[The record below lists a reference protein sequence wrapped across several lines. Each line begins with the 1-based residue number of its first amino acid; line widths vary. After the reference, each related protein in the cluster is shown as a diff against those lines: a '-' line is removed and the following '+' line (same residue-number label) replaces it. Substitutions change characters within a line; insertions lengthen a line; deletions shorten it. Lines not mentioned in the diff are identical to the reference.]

1 MPAIEFLLSTKVLV
15 ALAVGFSL
23 GAALLS
29 LFCDSF
35 IRYSRWLVFVPLG
48 AGGISGTLAGL
59 GILTGLPG
67 FTLTLPLGLPWLQWH
82 LNFDYLAG
90 FFLAIIGVVTTAVSI
105 FGPAYVRVYERGR
118 YSQTLMGI
126 ATGLFVAGMQLVVLA
141 DDAFA
146 FMIAWELMSVS
157 SYLLVAY
164 EHHESSNRRAAFIY
178 LLMAQIGAVLI
189 LLAFGVLSGFGGDL
203 SFAALRSNALSPF
216 WMSIAFSLALAG
228 FGMKAGIVPL
238 HIWLPEAHPVA
249 PSHISA
255 LMSGVML
262 KVAIYGF
269 VRFSFDL
276 LGSTLWAWGV
286 AVLIIGSITA
296 LYGVLY
302 ALMQHDLKRLLA
314 YHSVENIGIIF
325 IGLGLAMIFF
335 GTGYPKLGLLGL
347 IGALYHTL
355 NHALFKSLLFLGAGA
370 ILQRSHEYNLEHMGG
385 LIRHM
390 PWTAGFFLIGC
401 LSISALPPFNGF
413 ASEWLI
419 FQTALQAT
427 VLEGGVLRAI
437 IPLTA
442 AMLALTGA
450 LAAACFVKVY
460 GVAFLGQGR
469 AKRVR
474 HVNEARP
481 AMLFAQGLLAGLC
494 ILFGVLPTYTVTG
507 LGRITESLTGETLA
521 SATRHGWLWLTPVS
535 PEVASYSAPLICLGV
550 IMAVGVWAL
559 VYFSLQRKRRAAPV
573 PRRDPWDCGFGS
585 VTSRMQYSP
594 SAFVMPI
601 RQVFSPAFRLH
612 EERVREMDD
621 QLPTR
626 PVNLRYLIHVEDLCW
641 NIVYKPVEFVIH
653 RTSRL
658 VGRIQTGHLRH
669 YLAYSFITLL
679 IMLWLIA

>member
-1 MPAIEFLLSTKVLV
+1 MPDPAFLLSTKFMVM
-15 ALAVGFSL
+15 AAVCSSL
-23 GAALLS
+23 GASLLAV
-29 LFCDSF
+29 FCDRY
-35 IRYSRWLVFVPLG
+35 IKYSRWLVFTPLG
-48 AGGISGTLAGL
+48 LGGICGTLAGIGVL
-59 GILTGLPG
+59 AGLPG
-67 FTLTLPLGLPWLQWH
+67 FTLTLPLGLPWLSWH
-82 LNFDYLAG
+82 LNFDPLSG

-105 FGPAYVRVYERGR
+105 FGPSYVRVYERGH

-126 ATGLFVAGMQLVVLA
+126 ATGLFITGMQLVVLA
-141 DDAFA
+141 DDTFA

-164 EHHESSNRRAAFIY
+164 EHFERANRRAAFIY

-203 SFAALRSNALSPF
+203 SFAALRGNELSPF
-216 WMSIAFSLALAG
+216 WQSIAFALALTG

-262 KVAIYGF
+262 KIAVYGF
-269 VRFSFDL
+269 IRFTFDL
-276 LGSTLWAWGV
+276 LGTTLWTWGV
-286 AVLIIGSITA
+286 VVLIIGSITA

-325 IGLGLAMIFF
+325 IALGLAMIFF
-335 GTGYPKLGLLGL
+335 GSGYPKLGLLGL

-355 NHALFKSLLFLGAGA
+355 NHALFKSLLFLGTGA
-370 ILQRSHEYNLEHMGG
+370 ILQRSHEHDLEHMGG

-390 PWTAGFFLIGC
+390 PWTALFFLIGC
-401 LSISALPPFNGF
+401 LSISALPPLNGF
-413 ASEWLI
+413 VSEWLI

-427 VLEGGVLRAI
+427 VLKGGVLRAL

-460 GVAFLGQGR
+460 AVAFLGQGR
-469 AKRVR
+469 GKRVR

-481 AMLFAQGLLAGLC
+481 AMLVAQGLLAGLC
-494 ILFGVLPTYTVTG
+494 ILFGVLPTYTVAG
-507 LGRITESLTGETLA
+507 LSRITQGLTGETLA
-521 SATRHGWLWLTPVS
+521 SATRHGWLWLTPVA
-535 PEVASYSAPLICLGV
+535 PEVASYSAPLISLGIV
-550 IMAVGVWAL
+550 IAMGVWAV
-559 VYFSLQRKRRAAPV
+559 VYFSLRSKRRTTPV

-585 VTSRMQYSP
+585 LSARMQYSP
-594 SAFVMPI
+594 TAFTMPI
-601 RQVFSPAFRLH
+601 RQIFRPVFN
-612 EERVREMDD
+612 VREENIREVDPR
-621 QLPTR
+621 LPTN
-626 PVNLRYLIHVEDLCW
+626 PVNLRYLIQIEDRCW
-641 NIVYKPVEFVIH
+641 NAVYKPVESIIH
-653 RTSRL
+653 RASRL
-658 VGRIQTGHLRH
+658 VGLLQTGQLRH

>member
-1 MPAIEFLLSTKVLV
+1 MLDSLPLIATKLLVMTAVCSSLT
-15 ALAVGFSL
+15 AAMLAVL
-23 GAALLS
+23 
-29 LFCDSF
+29 CDRY
-35 IRYSRWLVFVPLG
+35 IRYSRWLVFIPLG
-48 AGGISGTLAGL
+48 VGGVSGVLAGI
-59 GILTGLPG
+59 GILGGLPG
-67 FTLTLPLGLPWLQWH
+67 FELTLPLGLPWLHWH
-82 LNFDYLAG
+82 LNFDHLSG
-90 FFLAIIGVVTTAVSI
+90 FFIAIIGIVTTAVSI
-105 FGPAYVRVYERGR
+105 FGPSYVRDYERGY

-141 DDAFA
+141 DDTFA

-164 EHHESSNRRAAFIY
+164 EHFESANRRAAFIY
-178 LLMAQIGAVLI
+178 LLMAQIGAILI
-189 LLAFGVLSGFGGDL
+189 LLAFGVLSGFGSDL
-203 SFAALRSNALSPF
+203 SFAALRVNELSPF
-216 WMSIAFSLALAG
+216 WMAIAFTLAFAG

-238 HIWLPEAHPVA
+238 HLWLPEAHPVA

-262 KVAIYGF
+262 KIAIYGF
-269 VRFSFDL
+269 IRFTFDL
-276 LGSTLWAWGV
+276 LGSTPWTWGV
-286 AVLIIGSITA
+286 AVLIVGSITA

-335 GTGYPKLGLLGL
+335 GSGYPKLGLLGL

-370 ILQRSHEYNLEHMGG
+370 ILQRSHEYNLDHMGG

-390 PWTAGFFLIGC
+390 PWTALFFLIGC

-413 ASEWLI
+413 VSEWLI

-427 VLEGGVLRAI
+427 VLKGGVLRAL
-437 IPLTA
+437 IPITA

-450 LAAACFVKVY
+450 LAAACFVKVF

-474 HVNEARP
+474 HVREARP
-481 AMLFAQGLLAGLC
+481 AMLAAQGLLAGLC
-494 ILFGVLPTYTVTG
+494 VLFGVLPTITVAA
-507 LGRITESLTGETLA
+507 LGTITQQLTGESLA

-535 PEVASYSAPLICLGV
+535 PEVASYSAPIICLGIV
-550 IMAVGVWAL
+550 TAIAVWAI
-559 VYFSLQRKRRAAPV
+559 VYFSLRNKRRTKPV
-573 PRRDPWDCGFGS
+573 PRVDPWDCGFGS
-585 VTSRMQYSP
+585 LGSRMQYSP
-594 SAFVMPI
+594 TAFTMPI
-601 RQVFSPAFRLH
+601 RVIFQPAFRLH
-612 EERVREMDD
+612 EENVREMDD
-621 QLPTR
+621 RLPVKPIT
-626 PVNLRYLIHVEDLCW
+626 LRYLLHVEDLSW
-641 NIVYKPVEFVIH
+641 NILYKPVELMIH
-653 RTSRL
+653 KTSRL
-658 VGRIQTGHLRH
+658 VGRIQTGQLRH

-679 IMLWLIA
+679 FMLWLIT